1 MNTSQIYILIG
12 LIVLTAIMVI
22 LILTRK
28 KIGKPLSRLAAF
40 SFAFIIAGLIFG
52 ESRLIGY
59 SLMGIGVVFAIIDII
74 KKLLKNPGASNNMQ

>member
-12 LIVLTAIMVI
+12 LIVLAAIMIV

-28 KIGKPLSRLAAF
+28 KMRKPLSRLAG
-40 SFAFIIAGLIFG
+40 FAFVFIMAGLIFG
-52 ESRLIGY
+52 KNRLIGY

-74 KKLLKNPGASNNMQ
+74 KKLKKPSVSNNT